1 MYTCDTSNKKTSK
14 QGLIEAIKFLFM
26 LMKKRDI
33 NPIGPLVIDY
43 IKEHA
48 SSLYEYLL
56 KKKSHPAG
64 SLESEKILLDKNQCN
79 DIKSYE

>member
-1 MYTCDTSNKKTSK
+1 MYTCDTTNKKTSN

-26 LMKKRDI
+26 SMKKPDI
-33 NPIGPLVIDY
+33 IPIGLLVIDY

-56 KKKSHPAG
+56 KKKPNEELVAKDITG
-64 SLESEKILLDKNQCN
+64 SSQSLDGGL
-79 DIKSYE
+79 